1 MELEKIHKELDI
13 FELPKDHEAYKLD
26 GYTFVFR
33 KNRSN
38 YKLNYYEFYSL
49 QGHGECQYFPR
60 GNNKHLGNR
69 VKFEQLPKDI
79 QEILLNY

>member
-13 FELPKDHEAYKLD
+13 FELPKDHEAFALD

-33 KNRSN
+33 KDMQRNGF
-38 YKLNYYEFYSL
+38 YPFYSL

-60 GNNKHLGNR
+60 GKNKHLGNR

-79 QEILLNY
+79 QEILFNY